1 MTRLHSLENVILMA
15 FFLNIKFQFALF
27 YKSEHKTLFDKTR
40 FGNNM
45 IQEI

>member
-15 FFLNIKFQFALF
+15 SFFNIKFQFTLF
-27 YKSEHKTLFDKTR
+27 YKSEYKTLFDKTW

-45 IQEI
+45 IQKI